1 MNRVEFFRA
10 TAPFELQET
19 INTWCKENDKEP
31 ISISLSH
38 CGWWYVAAVVVKELY
53 SD

>member
-10 TAPFELQET
+10 TAPFELEET
-19 INTWCKENDKEP
+19 INTWCKEHNKEP

-38 CGWWYVAAVVVKELY
+38 CGWWYIAAVVVKE
-53 SD
+53 SDND